1 MTPLPIHVGPGVD
14 AARLGKVLAELALEP
29 VGLMGAQGP
38 DGAAPYL
45 VGAETLRSREPLNHL
60 LRNAAVV
67 VLHPA
72 GSDPPEGW
80 DADAVWVP
88 VDAPV
93 RVLGGSLHLAREN
106 VALRIRVGALERG
119 DVRARERM
127 AEVNRIGIALSS
139 ERDMDTLQDLILHS
153 CRQITNADAATLY
166 LVEESE
172 DGHRMLRFAWSQT
185 HSVDVP
191 FSTFK
196 MPLIEKSIAGFTV
209 LSGRAQ
215 VVEDAYNLPVD
226 VPFGFNGSFDEQHGY
241 RTRSM
246 LCVPMRNHDGE
257 IVGAIQL
264 INAKRM
270 YDTRLTPSSV
280 EREVIPFENDH
291 LDLIQSIASQ
301 AAVAPDNKN
310 PLDAIQ
316 NLFDAFVKASVPAIQ
331 PRHPTT
337 HGPNGRP
344 AATPVVPARART
356 DAGRGVPGPSRDKPP
371 AGDAAAFAVRPHHHG
386 PGHPPGAARTTD
398 GKAVAGSGGRE

>member
-1 MTPLPIHVGPGVD
+1 MPRT
-14 AARLGKVLAELALEP
+14 
-29 VGLMGAQGP
+29 
-38 DGAAPYL
+38 
-45 VGAETLRSREPLNHL
+45 N
-60 LRNAAVV
+60 
-67 VLHPA
+67 
-72 GSDPPEGW
+72 
-80 DADAVWVP
+80 
-88 VDAPV
+88 
-93 RVLGGSLHLAREN
+93 LAREN
-106 VALRIRVGALERG
+106 VALKARVAALEEG
-119 DVRARERM
+119 DRRTRERM

-280 EREVIPFENDH
+280 EREGIPFENVH

-301 AAVAPDNKN
+301 AAVVPVNKN
-310 PLDAIQ
+310 LLDAIQ
-316 NLFDAFVKASVPAIQ
+316 NLFDGFVKASVTAIES
-331 PRHPTT
+331 RDPTT
-337 HGPNGRP
+337 YGHSGRV
-344 AATPVVPARART
+344 AALTVGLAEALNEV
-356 DAGRGVPGPSRDKPP
+356 GRGKYADVSFDEERLKELRYACLLHDFGKVGVREHVLVKEKKLYPANMELLKARFAFVQRSIQQSYTEKMLLLAMELRRELHEHDCHTLDNTVKQADGNLRERWEEVIAAKNPTGNTEVTAETPAHHAGP
-371 AGDAAAFAVRPHHHG
+371 F
-386 PGHPPGAARTTD
+386 
-398 GKAVAGSGGRE
+398 